1 MNASLTH
8 LPPHTRRPRLAGH
21 IRVRAGFTLPEVL
34 ATLLLVAIVLPSVM
48 QGISL
53 ATAAAGTARQR
64 SEATALAESKL
75 NELVATNQWQS
86 GGLSGDFGEQWRE
99 YSWQAE
105 VQSWVEP
112 SARQLQVHVVWTARG
127 RNYDVVLSTLVYS
140 APPVT
145 SGTATPAAGSTGG
158 TQP

>member
-1 MNASLTH
+1 MN
-8 LPPHTRRPRLAGH
+8 RPAKQLHPTPRPT
-21 IRVRAGFTLPEVL
+21 RAGFTLPEVL

-75 NELVATNQWQS
+75 NELTATNQWQS
-86 GGLSGDFGEQWRE
+86 GGLSGDFGQEWPA
-99 YSWQAE
+99 YTWQAE

-112 SARQLQVHVVWTARG
+112 SARQLHVHVTWYARG
-127 RNYDVVLSTLVYS
+127 RNYDVTLSTLVYT
-140 APPVT
+140 AAPVT
-145 SGTATPAAGSTGG
+145 SGTTGTTGSPTGTPGG